1 MRICLRG
8 GPNMISMNHYTDS
21 LVGCDSEL
29 FRNEEGNVCLICA
42 NKGKIVHDLR
52 VASPVFFSS
61 TQHFVHPFLSFT
73 LVRRPRRDDDRC
85 DGLEKAETDRANDRS
100 VPFVLSILR
109 LEVKARTLPPS
120 HSTTL
125 LFWDPPLTS
134 KAQ

>member
-1 MRICLRG
+1 MWIYLRG
-8 GPNMISMNHYTDS
+8 YPNMIAMNHCSDS
-21 LVGCDSEL
+21 LGDCDVEL

-52 VASPVFFSS
+52 VASPDFLSS
-61 TQHFVHPFLSFT
+61 TQHSVLPFLSFS

-125 LFWDPPLTS
+125 LFWNPPLTS
-134 KAQ
+134 AAQ